1 MKLTGARYI
10 IPAAFSSM
18 RKNFWMTTV
27 AVLTVMIALFLCSV
41 FWILVVNVDANAT
54 QMESDI
60 EIIAYLSEDISPV
73 TQLQLEQNIPKL
85 SGYLS
90 MTFISKEEG
99 MEQLSQK
106 FSGALE
112 ALDGDNPLPDSYSIK
127 AIAPEYVASIAQ
139 SVEEMDGVDKVRYGS
154 GSVEQIFSF
163 TSTMREAGVAIMI
176 LLGIASI
183 VLIAMSIRISVYS
196 RQKEIMVMKWIGS
209 TDAFIRWPFLLEGI
223 FVGFLGSLLALIL
236 AYFTYGQV
244 LDYLTETLPFM
255 IFLSPAQAFSGVG
268 VIMLLAGILMGAI
281 GSSISVA
288 RFLDV

>member
-223 FVGFLGSLLALIL
+223 FVGFLGSLLALLL

-255 IFLSPAQAFSGVG
+255 VFLSPAQAFAGVG
-268 VIMLLAGILMGAI
+268 VIMLLAGVLMGAI
-281 GSSISVA
+281 GSAISVA